1 MALVLGWLKIA
12 GYGGRKGQVQKGF
25 PGNKAC
31 GGRGGGGGEGKVYAI
46 TPPATTKK

>member
-1 MALVLGWLKIA
+1 MVAE
-12 GYGGRKGQVQKGF
+12 KGQVQKGF

-31 GGRGGGGGEGKVYAI
+31 GGRGGGGEGKVYAI